1 MATIALHSAATGLSA
16 LSTQLDVISNN
27 LANANTTGFKSFR
40 TNLEDLMYQ
49 EKKQPGVENANGDAR
64 PTGLYV
70 GLGVRVAGTQNMQST
85 GSPIN
90 TNGELDLMIDGAG
103 YFMVD
108 IPQNMGDGVG
118 YTRAGNLTL
127 NRDGE
132 LVLGNAGGPRVLPNI
147 TIPANAQSISIAYD
161 GTVNVFL
168 PDQVEPQ
175 NVGQLTLANFINPN
189 GLKPLGG
196 TIFVETAASGPAIE
210 NVPGENNAGQIL
222 QGFIESSN
230 VDPVVELVNLIKTQR
245 SFEMNSQSI
254 QAADQTLQ
262 VISNLRR

>member
-16 LSTQLDVISNN
+16 LSTQLDVIANN
-27 LANANTTGFKSFR
+27 IANANTTGFKTFR

-49 EKKQPGVENANGDAR
+49 EKKQPGVENANGDIR

-70 GLGVRVAGTQNMQST
+70 GLGTRVAGTQTMQSQ
-85 GSPIN
+85 GSPI
-90 TNGELDLMIDGAG
+90 TTDGQLDVMIDGAG
-103 YFMVD
+103 YFMVSL
-108 IPQNMGDGVG
+108 PNEGTGTV
-118 YTRAGNLTL
+118 YTRAGNLVL

-132 LVLGNAGGPRVLPNI
+132 LVLGNADGPRIEPGI
-147 TIPANAQSISIAYD
+147 TIPQNTQSIQIAAD

-168 PDQVEPQ
+168 PDQVDPQ
-175 NVGQLTLANFINPN
+175 TVGQLTLANFINPN

-196 TIFVETAASGPAIE
+196 TLFAETTASGPAIE
-210 NVPGENNAGQIL
+210 SNPGENNAGNIL
-222 QGFIESSN
+222 QGFLESSN
-230 VDPVVELVNLIKTQR
+230 VDPVLELVNLIKTQR
-245 SFEMNSQSI
+245 SFEMNSQTI